1 MTIMGIDD
9 SFLHKI
15 LKDQTRRN
23 ILHSLSK
30 GPLTYMELMK
40 LVKVKNTG
48 KFNYHLKTLGNLIEK
63 TEDGRYKLAERG
75 QLAIQLLEKFP
86 EKSNETKLSLVGEKN
101 NTPHFSIFNPNRK
114 KIGILAG
121 GVAGGFCGAGAVLT
135 FLSLFY
141 WLSFFSNSDV
151 NISSA
156 IGFVI
161 SGPILLIIGF
171 IIYKKAPPKLAK

>member
-1 MTIMGIDD
+1 MDD
-9 SFLHKI
+9 TSWL
-15 LKDQTRRN
+15 N
-23 ILHSLSK
+23 VGSL
-30 GPLTYMELMK
+30 L
-40 LVKVKNTG
+40 
-48 KFNYHLKTLGNLIEK
+48 F
-63 TEDGRYKLAERG
+63 R
-75 QLAIQLLEKFP
+75 LLEKFP
-86 EKSNETKLSLVGEKN
+86 ENANEIKLSLVGKN
-101 NTPHFSIFNPNRK
+101 NTPHFSIFNANRK
-114 KIGILAG
+114 KIGILVG

-161 SGPILLIIGF
+161 SGPILLIIGL